1 MYDGRVW
8 AEVDLDAVLSNIE
21 AVKQRLAPDT
31 RIMAVIKTDG
41 YGHGAIQ
48 IARQLETDDSVW
60 GYAVATAEE
69 ALELREGGIR
79 KSVLILGYTFPHSF
93 ETLIRE
99 EICLTVYMY
108 ETARQLSDLAV
119 ALGRKC
125 RVHIKVDTGMSRIGI
140 EPDEEGV
147 ALAKEIMALPGLETE
162 GIFTHFATADEAD
175 KSKAYAQLAAFRA
188 FTAALEE
195 RTGHAIPIKH
205 CANSAAIVEMPEAC
219 MDLVRAGIILY
230 GLWPS
235 DEVEQAGHI
244 RLQPALSLKSRIVY
258 VKTVPADREISYGGT
273 FTTTRDTRVAT
284 VCLGYGDGY
293 PRSLSNAGYVLVNG
307 QRAPILGRVCM
318 DQLMID
324 VTDAGKAA
332 VGDVVTLIGR
342 DGEEE
347 ITMEA
352 LGALSGRFNYELACD
367 IGKRVPRIYHGRIL

>member
-1 MYDGRVW
+1 M
-8 AEVDLDAVLSNIE
+8 DAVLFNIE

-31 RIMAVIKTDG
+31 KIMAVIKTDG
-41 YGHGAIQ
+41 YGHGALP
-48 IARQLETDDSVW
+48 IAEMLERDDRVW

-79 KSVLILGYTFPHSF
+79 KSILILGYTFPHSF
-93 ETLIRE
+93 EALIRE
-99 EICLTVYMY
+99 EVCLTVYMY
-108 ETARQLSDLAV
+108 ETARQLSEQAV
-119 ALGRKC
+119 TLGKKC

-140 EPDEEGV
+140 EPGEEGI
-147 ALAKEIMALPGLETE
+147 ALVKEIAALPGLETE

-175 KSKAYAQLAAFRA
+175 QSKAYAQLEAFGAFAAA
-188 FTAALEE
+188 VEE
-195 RTGHAIPIKH
+195 RTGHTIPIKH

-244 RLQPALSLKSRIVY
+244 RLRPALSLKSRIVY
-258 VKTVPADREISYGGT
+258 VKTVPSNREISYGGT

-307 QRAPILGRVCM
+307 QKAPILGRVCM

-324 VTDAGKAA
+324 ITDISGTAS

-367 IGKRVPRIYHGRIL
+367 IGKRVPRIYHSGIL